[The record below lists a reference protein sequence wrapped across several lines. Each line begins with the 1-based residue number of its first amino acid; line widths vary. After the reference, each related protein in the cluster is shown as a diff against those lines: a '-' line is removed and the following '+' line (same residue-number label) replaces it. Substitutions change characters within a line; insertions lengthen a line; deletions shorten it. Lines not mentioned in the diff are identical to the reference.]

1 MASDGV
7 PRPVVADAGGG
18 GAENGSSSSSSNGS
32 SCSRSAAAAAAVSSH
47 YEEGYRE
54 CLREAMQW
62 MVEHEGF
69 IPGDPICA
77 RLMNHLHEH
86 IELVLKGNTLSLPT
100 ALPTVTTASVRS
112 LLPINKDQMCPMIAM
127 IDNFYE
133 ADGSVKL

>member
-7 PRPVVADAGGG
+7 PVPLYSDAGGG
-18 GAENGSSSSSSNGS
+18 GGGGGSEASSSSSGS
-32 SCSRSAAAAAAVSSH
+32 GPTAAATVSSH

-86 IELVLKGNTLSLPT
+86 IELVLKGRHRLALS
-100 ALPTVTTASVRS
+100 R
-112 LLPINKDQMCPMIAM
+112 
-127 IDNFYE
+127 
-133 ADGSVKL
+133 